1 MLHLPLL
8 TSSRMLPSGTAIPR
22 ESCGRL
28 PPMHLKPTLSVCLF
42 ALAGLS
48 LGGATVNPESVGLS
62 QERLSRIHDAMQRH
76 IDAHDISGAVT
87 LVARQGQIAWFH
99 AQGLMDIEANKPM
112 QKDAIFRVFSMSKPV
127 SGVAI
132 LMLLEEGKVRLN
144 DPVSKFIPEF
154 KGSKVAVLQDR
165 PAGAPASDPPRYYTV
180 PAMREITIQDLLTHV
195 SGLASGG
202 QASSH
207 ELKGLIDMVG
217 SRNLAGLMPKFAAAP
232 LDFQPGSRWTYSP
245 LAGFDTLGRVV
256 EAASGMTFDEFLRQR
271 IFTPL
276 GMRSA
281 GFYPADDRWSNV
293 ATAYHRGDGTL
304 TKTQA
309 PNRLQ
314 SKTYFSGAGGLVST
328 AEDYAQF
335 ALMLSAG
342 GRWKGKRLL
351 SPKTVELMS
360 SVFVPDTFPGRAPG
374 RGYGLSVEVVSDP
387 VAAGRRVSKGSFG
400 WDGAY
405 GTHFWVDPQEKL
417 VGVMM
422 IQTDNPDRQVD
433 RDFENAV
440 MQAIV
445 E

>member
-1 MLHLPLL
+1 
-8 TSSRMLPSGTAIPR
+8 
-22 ESCGRL
+22 
-28 PPMHLKPTLSVCLF
+28 MHLKRTLTLWLL
-42 ALAGLS
+42 AAGLPLVGATAKPES
-48 LGGATVNPESVGLS
+48 LGFSE
-62 QERLSRIHDAMQRH
+62 ERLSRIHEALARH

-87 LVARQGQIAWFH
+87 LVARKGQIVWFH
-99 AQGLMDIEANKPM
+99 AQGAMDMEANKPM
-112 QKDAIFRVFSMSKPV
+112 EKDAIFRVFSMSKPV
-127 SGVAI
+127 TGAAI

-165 PAGAPASDPPRYYTV
+165 GANGTASDALKYYTV
-180 PAMREITIQDLLTHV
+180 PAAREITIQDLLTHV
-195 SGLASGG
+195 SGLASNGK
-202 QASSH
+202 ASSH
-207 ELKGLIDMVG
+207 ELEGLIDMVG
-217 SRNLAGLMPKFAAAP
+217 GSTLAAIMPKLGASP

-245 LAGFDTLGRVV
+245 LAAFDTLGHVV
-256 EAASGMTFDEFLRQR
+256 EVASGMSFDQFLKQR

-276 GMRSA
+276 GMKTT
-281 GFYPADDRWSNV
+281 GFHPGDDRRPRV
-293 ATAYHRGDGTL
+293 VTAYHRADGTL
-304 TKTQA
+304 TKTQN

-328 AEDYAQF
+328 PEEYAQF
-335 ALMLSAG
+335 ALMLCAG
-342 GRWKGKRLL
+342 GKWNGRQLL

-360 SVFVPDTFPGRAPG
+360 SVFVPDTLPGRGPG
-374 RGYGLSVEVVSDP
+374 RGYGLSVEVISDP

-405 GTHFWVDPQEKL
+405 GTHFWVDPKEKL

-422 IQTDNPDRQVD
+422 VQTDNPDRQVD

>member
-1 MLHLPLL
+1 MPLKSKLSLWLVALVALPL
-8 TSSRMLPSGTAIPR
+8 GA
-22 ESCGRL
+22 
-28 PPMHLKPTLSVCLF
+28 
-42 ALAGLS
+42 
-48 LGGATVNPESVGLS
+48 ATVKPESVGLS
-62 QERLSRIHDAMQRH
+62 EERLSRIHDAMQRH
-76 IDAHDISGAVT
+76 IDAHDFSGAVT
-87 LVARQGQIAWFH
+87 LVARKGQIAWFD

-112 QKDAIFRVFSMSKPV
+112 QKGAIFRVFSMSKPIY
-127 SGVAI
+127 GVAI

-154 KGSKVAVLQDR
+154 KGSKVAVIDDR
-165 PAGAPASDPPRYYTV
+165 PANSPASDPPKYYTI
-180 PAMREITIQDLLTHV
+180 PAAREITIQDLLTHV

-202 QASSH
+202 PASSN
-207 ELKGLIDMVG
+207 ELPGLIDIVG
-217 SRNLAGLMPKFAAAP
+217 SRTLADMMPKFAAAP

-256 EAASGMTFDEFLRQR
+256 EVASGMSFDEFLRQR

-276 GMRSA
+276 GMKTTA
-281 GFYPADDRWSNV
+281 FYTGDDRWSNV
-293 ATAYHRGDGTL
+293 VTAYHHADGTL
-304 TKTQA
+304 SKTQK

-314 SKTYFSGAGGLVST
+314 SKTYFSGAGGLVSS
-328 AEDYAQF
+328 AEEYAQF

-342 GRWKGKRLL
+342 GEWNGKRLL

-360 SVFVPDTFPGRAPG
+360 SVFVPDTLPRRAPG
-374 RGYGLSVEVVSDP
+374 RSYGLSVEVVSDP

-405 GTHFWVDPQEKL
+405 GTHFWVDPKEKL
-417 VGVMM
+417 IGVMM
-422 IQTDNPDRQVD
+422 IQTDNPDRQAD

>member
-1 MLHLPLL
+1 MKLQFKLNL
-8 TSSRMLPSGTAIPR
+8 
-22 ESCGRL
+22 
-28 PPMHLKPTLSVCLF
+28 CLF
-42 ALAGLS
+42 ALAGLP
-48 LGGATVNPESVGLS
+48 LAAATIKPESVGLS
-62 QERLSRIHDAMQRH
+62 EERLSRIHDTMQRH
-76 IDAHDISGAVT
+76 IEAHDISGVVT
-87 LVARQGQIAWFH
+87 LVARKGQIAWLH
-99 AQGLMDIEANKPM
+99 AQGLMDIETNQLM

-127 SGVAI
+127 CGVAI

-154 KGSKVAVLQDR
+154 KGSKVAVPQDR
-165 PAGAPASDPPRYYTV
+165 PANAPASDPPKYYTI
-180 PAMREITIQDLLTHV
+180 PAAREITIQDLLTHV

-207 ELKGLIDMVG
+207 ELSGLIDMIG
-217 SRNLAGLMPKFAAAP
+217 RQTLAGMMSKFAATP

-256 EAASGMTFDEFLRQR
+256 EVASGMSFDQFLRQR
-271 IFTPL
+271 MFMPL
-276 GMRSA
+276 GMTITSFHP
-281 GFYPADDRWSNV
+281 GDDRWSKV
-293 ATAYHRGDGTL
+293 VTAYHRGDGAL
-304 TKTQA
+304 TKTQN

-328 AEDYAQF
+328 AEEYAQF

-342 GRWKGKRLL
+342 GQWNGKRLL

-360 SVFVPDTFPGRAPG
+360 SVFVPDTLPGRAPG

-387 VAAGRRVSKGSFG
+387 VSAGRRVSKGSFG

-417 VGVMM
+417 IAMMM

>member
-1 MLHLPLL
+1 MPPK
-8 TSSRMLPSGTAIPR
+8 SR
-22 ESCGRL
+22 
-28 PPMHLKPTLSVCLF
+28 
-42 ALAGLS
+42 LS
-48 LGGATVNPESVGLS
+48 LSLFLLAFVALPAASAAVKPESVGLS
-62 QERLSRIHDAMQRH
+62 TERLARIHDTIERH
-76 IDAHDISGAVT
+76 IDAQDISGAVT
-87 LVARQGQIAWFH
+87 LVARNGQIAWFH
-99 AQGLMDIEANKPM
+99 AQGRMDREANKPM
-112 QKDAIFRVFSMSKPV
+112 QKDAIFRIFSMSKPIC
-127 SGVAI
+127 GVAI

-154 KGSKVAVLQDR
+154 KGSKVAVLQDH
-165 PAGAPASDPPRYYTV
+165 PADAPATDPPNYYTI
-180 PAMREITIQDLLTHV
+180 PAAREITIQDLLTHV

-202 QASSH
+202 QASMH
-207 ELKGLIDMVG
+207 ELHGLLDMLSG
-217 SRNLAGLMPKFAAAP
+217 RTLADIMPRFAAAP

-256 EAASGMTFDEFLRQR
+256 EVASGMSFDQFLKER

-276 GMRSA
+276 NMKTTA
-281 GFYPADDRWSNV
+281 FYPGDDRWPSV
-293 ATAYHRGDGTL
+293 VTAYHRAEGSL
-304 TKTQA
+304 SRTQK

-335 ALMLSAG
+335 ALMLCAG
-342 GRWKGKRLL
+342 GQWNGKRLL

-374 RGYGLSVEVVSDP
+374 LSWGLSVLVVSDP
-387 VAAGRRVSKGSFG
+387 VAAGHRVSKGSFG

-405 GTHFWVDPQEKL
+405 GTHFWVDPKEKL
-417 VGVMM
+417 VGLMM
-422 IQTDNPDRQVD
+422 VQTDNPDRQVD

-440 MQAIV
+440 MQSIV

>member
-1 MLHLPLL
+1 
-8 TSSRMLPSGTAIPR
+8 
-22 ESCGRL
+22 
-28 PPMHLKPTLSVCLF
+28 MHLKPALSLWLL
-42 ALAGLS
+42 ALAGLP
-48 LGGATVNPESVGLS
+48 LAGATVKPDSVGLS
-62 QERLSRIHDAMQRH
+62 EERLSRIQETMQRH

-87 LVARQGQIAWFH
+87 LVARKGQIAWFH
-99 AQGLMDIEANKPM
+99 AQGVMDLEANKPM
-112 QKDAIFRVFSMSKPV
+112 EKDATFRVYSMSKPIC
-127 SGVAI
+127 GVAI

-154 KGSKVAVLQDR
+154 KGTKVAVIQDR
-165 PAGAPASDPPRYYTV
+165 PANAAPSDPPKYYTI
-180 PAMREITIQDLLTHV
+180 PAAREITIQDLLTHV

-207 ELKGLIDMVG
+207 ELQGLIDLVG
-217 SRNLAGLMPKFAAAP
+217 TRTLADLMPRFAAAP

-256 EAASGMTFDEFLRQR
+256 EVASGMKFDQFLKQR

-276 GMRSA
+276 GMKA
-281 GFYPADDRWSNV
+281 TGFYPVDERWPSV
-293 ATAYHRGDGTL
+293 VTAYHRGGGAL
-304 TKTQA
+304 TKTQS

-328 AEDYAQF
+328 AEEYAQF
-335 ALMLSAG
+335 ALMLCAG
-342 GRWKGKRLL
+342 GQWNGKRLL
-351 SPKTVELMS
+351 GPKTVELMS
-360 SVFVPDTFPGRAPG
+360 SIFVPDTLPGRGPG

-405 GTHFWVDPQEKL
+405 GTHFWVDPEEKL

>member
-1 MLHLPLL
+1 
-8 TSSRMLPSGTAIPR
+8 
-22 ESCGRL
+22 
-28 PPMHLKPTLSVCLF
+28 MHVKLSLCLF
-42 ALAGLS
+42 ALAGLP
-48 LGGATVNPESVGLS
+48 LAGAPANPETVGLS
-62 QERLSRIHDAMQRH
+62 EERLSRIHDAMQRH

-87 LVARQGQIAWFH
+87 LVARKGQVAWFH
-99 AQGLMDIEANKPM
+99 AQGVMDIEGNKPM
-112 QKDAIFRVFSMSKPV
+112 QKDTIFRVFSMSKPV
-127 SGVAI
+127 CGVAI

-165 PAGAPASDPPRYYTV
+165 PANAPATDPPKYYAI
-180 PAMREITIQDLLTHV
+180 PAAREFTIQDLLTHV

-202 QASSH
+202 QASSY
-207 ELKGLIDMVG
+207 ELRGLFELLG
-217 SRNLAGLMPKFAAAP
+217 SGTLAGIMSKFAAAP
-232 LDFQPGSRWTYSP
+232 LDFQPGSRWSYSA

-256 EAASGMTFDEFLRQR
+256 EVASGMTFAEFLKQR

-276 GMRSA
+276 GMKTTA
-281 GFYPADDRWSNV
+281 FHPGDDRWPSV
-293 ATAYHRGDGTL
+293 VTAYHRANGTL
-304 TKTQA
+304 TKTQG

-314 SKTYFSGAGGLVST
+314 SKTYFSGAGGLVSP
-328 AEDYAQF
+328 AEEYAQF
-335 ALMLSAG
+335 ALMLASG
-342 GRWKGKRLL
+342 GQWNGKRLL

-360 SVFVPDTFPGRAPG
+360 SVFVPDTLPGRAPG
-374 RGYGLSVEVVSDP
+374 RGYGLSVEVISDP

-417 VGVMM
+417 IGVMM

>member
-1 MLHLPLL
+1 
-8 TSSRMLPSGTAIPR
+8 
-22 ESCGRL
+22 
-28 PPMHLKPTLSVCLF
+28 MHLKRTLSLCLF
-42 ALAGLS
+42 ALAGLP
-48 LGGATVNPESVGLS
+48 LAGATVKPESVGLS
-62 QERLSRIHDAMQRH
+62 EERLSRIHDTMQRH

-87 LVARQGQIAWFH
+87 LVARKGQIAWFH

-127 SGVAI
+127 CGVAI

-154 KGSKVAVLQDR
+154 KGSKVAVVQDR
-165 PAGAPASDPPRYYTV
+165 PANAPASDPPKYYTI
-180 PAMREITIQDLLTHV
+180 PAAREITIQDLLTHV

-202 QASSH
+202 RASSY
-207 ELKGLIDMVG
+207 ELPGLIDMIG
-217 SRNLAGLMPKFAAAP
+217 GRTLADMMPKFAAAP
-232 LDFQPGSRWTYSP
+232 LDFQPGSRWSYSP

-256 EAASGMTFDEFLRQR
+256 EVASGMTFDQFLRQR

-276 GMRSA
+276 GMKTTA
-281 GFYPADDRWSNV
+281 FHPGDDRWPSV
-293 ATAYHRGDGTL
+293 VTAYHRADGTL
-304 TKTQA
+304 TKTQT

-328 AEDYAQF
+328 AEEYAQF
-335 ALMLSAG
+335 ALMLCAG
-342 GRWKGKRLL
+342 GQWNGKRLL

-360 SVFVPDTFPGRAPG
+360 SVFVPDTLPGRAPG

-417 VGVMM
+417 IGVMM

>member
-1 MLHLPLL
+1 
-8 TSSRMLPSGTAIPR
+8 
-22 ESCGRL
+22 
-28 PPMHLKPTLSVCLF
+28 MHLKSSLILCLF
-42 ALAGLS
+42 AFVTLPVAE
-48 LGGATVNPESVGLS
+48 AAAKPESVGLS
-62 QERLSRIHDAMQRH
+62 EERLGRIHNAMQRH

-87 LVARQGQIAWFH
+87 LVARKGQIAWFH
-99 AQGLMDIEANKPM
+99 AQGAMDMDANKPM
-112 QKDAIFRVFSMSKPV
+112 QKDATFRVFSMSKPV
-127 SGVAI
+127 TGVAI
-132 LMLLEEGKVRLN
+132 LMLLEEGKVRLT

-154 KGSKVAVLQDR
+154 KGSKVAVLQET
-165 PAGAPASDPPRYYTV
+165 PANAPAANHPIYYTV
-180 PAMREITIQDLLTHV
+180 PATREVTIQDLLTHV

-207 ELKGLIDMVG
+207 ELGNLIDMVG
-217 SRNLAGLMPKFAAAP
+217 SRTLADMMPKFAASP

-256 EAASGMTFDEFLRQR
+256 EVASGLSFDQFLKQR

-276 GMRSA
+276 GMKTTA
-281 GFYPADDRWSNV
+281 FHPGDDRWSNV
-293 ATAYHRGDGTL
+293 ATAYHRRDGTL
-304 TKTQA
+304 TKTQG

-328 AEDYAQF
+328 AEEYAQF
-335 ALMLSAG
+335 AMMLCAG
-342 GRWKGKRLL
+342 GQWNGNRLL

-360 SVFVPDTFPGRAPG
+360 SVFVPDTLPG
-374 RGYGLSVEVVSDP
+374 RGPGRSWGLSVEVVSDP
-387 VAAGRRVSKGSFG
+387 IAAGRRVSKGSFG

-405 GTHFWVDPQEKL
+405 GTHFWVDPKEKM